1 MNATAIT
8 LTGNL
13 VADPELRYTATGVPV
28 ANFRVA
34 STERYKAAD
43 GWKDGDTLFLTV
55 NAWRDLAEHVA
66 ESLHRG
72 DRVVVTGRIK
82 QRTYES
88 KEGSNVT
95 VTEIEASDV
104 GVSLQRVT
112 AKLAKTQRS
121 TAADGNGFGGDAPD
135 EPPF

>member
-13 VADPELRYTATGVPV
+13 VADPELRYTPTGTPV

-34 STERYKAAD
+34 STERYKTD
-43 GWKDGDTLFLTV
+43 EGWKDGDTLFLTV
-55 NAWRDLAEHVA
+55 NAWRDLAEHAA
-66 ESLHRG
+66 ETLSKG
-72 DRVVVTGRIK
+72 DRVIVTGRIRQRSYETK
-82 QRTYES
+82 EGEQRTVFE
-88 KEGSNVT
+88 V
-95 VTEIEASDV
+95 EATDV

-112 AKLAKTQRS
+112 CKLAKSQRS
-121 TAADGNGFGGDAPD
+121 NGGTAAESMPD